1 MARRPAPLL
10 LLAVASG
17 LLLAAKDPT
26 APGAYCPLPK
36 EGEVPSCLVDAQST
50 YEGFF
55 LGVEKGE
62 LDASEVE
69 RVEDAVRGKDGKDRF
84 DALSSL
90 SYGYFMLARAQAAS
104 ETPDP
109 ELRERLEAWN
119 EVLTEAYHENQED
132 PRYRAAVRAAAL
144 DLQENVPAL
153 GLRCTDADGNP
164 TQCNSTEAVIRA
176 IDAARQQTGL
186 RGALSRLL
194 GALFGPDGEENP

>member
-1 MARRPAPLL
+1 MRPRAGRAAA
-10 LLAVASG
+10 LAAAAA
-17 LLLAAKDPT
+17 LLLAAKDPS

-36 EGEVPSCLVDAQST
+36 EGEVPSCLAGAQEQ

-62 LDASEVE
+62 LDESEVA
-69 RVEDAVRGKDGKDRF
+69 RVEAAVRGKEGTERF

-104 ETPDP
+104 ENPDP
-109 ELRERLEAWN
+109 RLRERLEAWN
-119 EVLTEAYHENQED
+119 GVLTEAYQENDAD

-144 DLQENVPAL
+144 DLKESVPAL
-153 GLRCTDADGNP
+153 GLRCTDAEGHP
-164 TQCNSTEAVIRA
+164 TECASTEAVIRA

-194 GALFGPDGEENP
+194 GALFGPDPEPAP